1 MSNPDTVTIWT
12 KDSVIALLRR
22 NDKAVVAAI
31 KNLNAR
37 QTETER
43 AQGTAIVTN
52 GRGFNKR
59 DAQFLGDIARKLP
72 RYNDHITDRQLY
84 VARLKLAKYWRQL
97 LEIIEEK
104 GGQVAFP
111 KGTKRACEPSPEI
124 DVAPD
129 TEGDDEQETES
140 ESAPSSIVACDGT
153 LTMSDNWTV

>member
-37 QTETER
+37 QTDSER
-43 AQGTAIVTN
+43 ASGTAIVTN
-52 GRGFNKR
+52 GRGFNKQ
-59 DAQFLGDIARKLP
+59 DAKFLCDIARKLP
-72 RYNDHITDRQLY
+72 RHNDHMTDRQLY
-84 VARLKLAKYWRQL
+84 VARLKLTKYWRQL

-124 DVAPD
+124 DKAPD
-129 TEGDDEQETES
+129 MDVAGEEDMES
-140 ESAPSSIVACDGT
+140 DFAPATLVASD
-153 LTMSDNWTV
+153 MPINVDNWNI